1 MTFSVEWLVAIFC
14 LIFVALLY
22 RLIQIVKHWWFAA
35 RYLSHLRKHIQIND
49 YESEKKF
56 KSYQWLIRK
65 LNQIV
70 EEMKFHDYK
79 PAKSVRYFIKNLPDE
94 FALINQPSPAVC
106 LEEYIGILARRLRQ
120 LWNPVAIMMLPAHF
134 ILVDLLLGG
143 LKAAR
148 IINTDTYHS
157 FSHHKAMRILIW
169 ISASANVVLIPYNI
183 IAGWANVKHFF
194 SS

>member
-1 MTFSVEWLVAIFC
+1 MTYSIEWLVAIVC

-35 RYLSHLRKHIQIND
+35 RYLSHYHEYRQIDD
-49 YESEKKF
+49 YESEEKI
-56 KSYQWLIRK
+56 KSYQWLLRK

-79 PAKSVRYFIKNLPDE
+79 HAESVKNVIKDFPDP
-94 FALINQPSPAVC
+94 LVLGNQRSLGVYI
-106 LEEYIGILARRLRQ
+106 EEYIGILARRLRQ

-134 ILVDLLLGG
+134 ILVDMLLGG

-148 IINTDTYHS
+148 IINKDTYHS
-157 FSHHKAMRILIW
+157 FSHHKAIRILIG
-169 ISASANVVLIPYNI
+169 IVAVLNVLLIPYNI
-183 IAGWANVKHFF
+183 IAGWENVKHFF